1 MEILSDFAV
10 DKGKEFLEKILSYVS
25 DAIIDYV
32 GEKTQK
38 IRYKKMFDSSV
49 EFGKK
54 FLNFYGK
61 NIEKKQSFRND
72 NVFKNFDK
80 NIVYSIIEEIF
91 EKENIEKDLNILIN
105 QEITNFHLQRNCD
118 ELNILLIN
126 NKKELLNKFIEI
138 ISDSFDIIENN
149 NNKICFNIELDD
161 YFTELK
167 KVNLIKRLDKNLNK
181 DINCI
186 WYFVDKDKIEK
197 IENSLKEEFL
207 EKNKPIIY
215 IYQKQKINIKNIIS
229 LSGTPDS
236 INFEDNNIINNFN
249 NNIIDINESNSN
261 DLDNEKYIFS
271 LIKKTLFNILINNY
285 EKNCSEKAEKLSKD
299 INGKIN
305 FYTDNKLDNILI
317 LNGQYMKKIFSILLY
332 KGEKISAFA
341 KFKYKE
347 LLNKYIEHLKGYEKS
362 YFDEIKKK
370 SEDEYVSK
378 IKDEINIININ
389 LKQKKNVSK
398 EDLYNLE
405 LYNEIENNKIEFIQ
419 NHEMNS
425 NEKENSYAEN
435 FSSQLISKFYD
446 FFIEKS
452 SVYIN
457 ELVIQIIK
465 ETLIKYYKLAAIK
478 LFVSLNND
486 EEIFLSEE

>member
-1 MEILSDFAV
+1 M
-10 DKGKEFLEKILSYVS
+10 
-25 DAIIDYV
+25 
-32 GEKTQK
+32 
-38 IRYKKMFDSSV
+38 
-49 EFGKK
+49 
-54 FLNFYGK
+54 
-61 NIEKKQSFRND
+61 
-72 NVFKNFDK
+72 
-80 NIVYSIIEEIF
+80 
-91 EKENIEKDLNILIN
+91 
-105 QEITNFHLQRNCD
+105 
-118 ELNILLIN
+118 
-126 NKKELLNKFIEI
+126 
-138 ISDSFDIIENN
+138 
-149 NNKICFNIELDD
+149 
-161 YFTELK
+161 
-167 KVNLIKRLDKNLNK
+167 
-181 DINCI
+181 
-186 WYFVDKDKIEK
+186 
-197 IENSLKEEFL
+197 
-207 EKNKPIIY
+207 
-215 IYQKQKINIKNIIS
+215 
-229 LSGTPDS
+229 
-236 INFEDNNIINNFN
+236 
-249 NNIIDINESNSN
+249 
-261 DLDNEKYIFS
+261 DNEKYIFS

-486 EEIFLSEE
+486 EEIFLNEE